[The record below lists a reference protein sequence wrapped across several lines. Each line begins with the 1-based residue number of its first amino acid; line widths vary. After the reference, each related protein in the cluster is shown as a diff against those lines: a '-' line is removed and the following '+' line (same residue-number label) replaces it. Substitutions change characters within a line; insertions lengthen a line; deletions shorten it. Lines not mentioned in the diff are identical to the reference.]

1 MPGRVRSGDF
11 SERHLRGHLGL
22 GGQFTFTV
30 WGRAIQDVGFFKVSW
45 DNYNLHY
52 TKHKIQACC
61 KVFISKDPMAG
72 GMMIALPL
80 FFPVQQRG

>member
-1 MPGRVRSGDF
+1 MPGRVRSGEF

-61 KVFISKDPMAG
+61 KVFISKDTT
-72 GMMIALPL
+72 
-80 FFPVQQRG
+80 